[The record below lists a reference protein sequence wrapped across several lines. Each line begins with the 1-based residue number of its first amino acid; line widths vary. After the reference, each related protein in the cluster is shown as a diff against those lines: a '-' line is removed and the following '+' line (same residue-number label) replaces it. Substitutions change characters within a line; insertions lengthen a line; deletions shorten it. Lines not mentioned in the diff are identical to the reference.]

1 MKNPQESVIIV
12 DGYSTG
18 IFYPSLLKEKG
29 LSVIHVRTTPD
40 SLNAPITAIAN
51 KSIKKTASY
60 YSAFLDG
67 TQPLEQLCEQLRA
80 YHPKA
85 VIPGCETGVELS
97 DQLAHQLNLPGND
110 LAFSHARR
118 DKFKMYE
125 ACSKAGVHVLDYGE
139 FDSLERLQTWVKK
152 INKFPI
158 VIKPARST
166 GADGLHFC
174 HTLEE
179 VSQAF
184 ENVIH
189 STNIFGESNQAVIAQ
204 EYASGYEIV
213 VNTVSCNGWHRISD
227 LWRYTKKET
236 NDGHSVYD
244 GAEIVNDF
252 GAQTD
257 AILQYARS
265 VLDALHISLGPA
277 HTEIMVTENGPVLI
291 ECGARVMGGG
301 FPQEIIRSCL
311 GYTQIELSLDAYLS
325 PEDFKKKWDF
335 PYVLHRYALNKLFS
349 SDRGGL
355 LEAIPAATILAGL
368 PSVKGG
374 DFIDCIENAKVERT
388 VDMFSSPAQIF
399 LCHENREVLLE
410 DFHLLQRLEKEAQ
423 NFLFEMAAKEQG
435 RNPEWFLEVPDDL
448 WLKSEDVGQTDADT
462 IWKAL
467 ALEEGIEI
475 LDCPCGDARVGMH
488 LAERGIKLTS
498 MDVNPRFIEKAQE
511 RFETNGLTGEF
522 INGDMRDLRFNNQF
536 DAIVNW
542 FNSFGYFDIETDYYV
557 LKLFHKSLRPGGLLL
572 LEAPNRTDIIKNTRK
587 IKQQNGHEL
596 ERHWDELT
604 ERLYAPAEIDLNGQK
619 TNVVVG
625 IRMYSKAQYELLF
638 RIAGFVLVNI
648 YDENLNEF
656 TDEAQRIIFVVK
668 KV

>member
-18 IFYPSLLKEKG
+18 IFYPPLLKEKG

-40 SLNAPITAIAN
+40 PLNAPITAIAN

-139 FDSLERLQTWVKK
+139 FDSLERLQTWVKT

-174 HTLEE
+174 NNPEE

-227 LWRYTKKET
+227 FWKYTKSET
-236 NDGHSVYD
+236 ADGHSVYD
-244 GAEIVNDF
+244 GVEIVEDF
-252 GAQTD
+252 GKETD
-257 AILQYARS
+257 AVLHYARS
-265 VLDALHISLGPA
+265 VLDALHISVGAA
-277 HTEIMVTENGPVLI
+277 HIEIMVTTNGPVLI
-291 ECGARVMGGG
+291 ECGARPMGGS
-301 FPQEIIRSCL
+301 FPQEIMQTCL
-311 GYTQIELSLDAYLS
+311 GYTQLEMSLDSYLS
-325 PEDFKKKWDF
+325 PENFRKKWDY
-335 PYVLHRYALNKLFS
+335 PYSLQSYALFKFFS
-349 SDRGGL
+349 SMRKGA
-355 LEAIPAATILAGL
+355 LEAIPGATLLAGL

-374 DFIDCIENAKVERT
+374 DFIACIENAQVERT
-388 VDMFSSPAQIF
+388 IDLLTSPAQIY
-399 LCHENREVLLE
+399 LCHKDRDIVLE
-410 DFHLLQRLEKEAQ
+410 DFHLIQSLEKEAQ
-423 NFLFEMAAKEQG
+423 NLLFEMASQDQE
-435 RNPEWFLEVPDDL
+435 RNPEWFLELPDDL
-448 WLKSEDVGQTDADT
+448 WLKPEEMCKADADK
-462 IWKAL
+462 IWH
-467 ALEEGIEI
+467 ALELRKGMEI
-475 LDCPCGDARVGMH
+475 LDCPCGDARVGLH
-488 LAERGIKLTS
+488 LAKRGIKLTGI
-498 MDVNPRFIEKAQE
+498 DVNPRFIEKARQ
-511 RFETNGLTGEF
+511 RF
-522 INGDMRDLRFNNQF
+522 DD
-536 DAIVNW
+536 
-542 FNSFGYFDIETDYYV
+542 
-557 LKLFHKSLRPGGLLL
+557 
-572 LEAPNRTDIIKNTRK
+572 
-587 IKQQNGHEL
+587 
-596 ERHWDELT
+596 
-604 ERLYAPAEIDLNGQK
+604 
-619 TNVVVG
+619 
-625 IRMYSKAQYELLF
+625 
-638 RIAGFVLVNI
+638 
-648 YDENLNEF
+648 
-656 TDEAQRIIFVVK
+656 
-668 KV
+668 